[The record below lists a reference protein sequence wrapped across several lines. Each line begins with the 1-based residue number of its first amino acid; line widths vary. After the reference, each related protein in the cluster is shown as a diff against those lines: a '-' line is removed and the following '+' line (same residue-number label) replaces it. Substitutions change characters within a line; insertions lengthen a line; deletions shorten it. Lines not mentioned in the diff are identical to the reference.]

1 MDETQRE
8 PREIERPN
16 DGPRLMIGTRDALA
30 QYPKAFPVEGEV
42 IDPPAD
48 TEDIEIRP
56 QAGPFAPDER
66 LQVIRWISRGTYSRN
81 QIAKK
86 TGRGVATITRLAQAE
101 GLSFSRADMM
111 GPAHE
116 AISLSLRT
124 RRLELRDKLLEDTHR
139 LREQL
144 WKQTKL
150 IQLNYKSGEFVSIRL
165 KEPTF
170 ADKRNIATAI
180 GIFVDKLAIL
190 ESLDAPQENKQ
201 AIIAL
206 LDNVRIQVSTTP
218 REVTAH
224 DPNGRMDAESDRDS
238 GT

>member
-1 MDETQRE
+1 MGETQHE
-8 PREIERPN
+8 H
-16 DGPRLMIGTRDALA
+16 DGPRLMIGAPGA
-30 QYPKAFPVEGEV
+30 IEGDPAAEV
-42 IDPPAD
+42 P
-48 TEDIEIRP
+48 DIEIRP
-56 QAGPFAPDER
+56 GSGAFAPDER
-66 LQVIRWISRGTYSRN
+66 AQVIKWITRGVSRN
-81 QIAKK
+81 QIARL
-86 TGRGVATITRLAQAE
+86 TGRGVATITRIAQAE